1 MQERDTSLQRE
12 NEEAASDAQIG
23 YCNSVGEIPEA
34 LREIMR
40 QNSAAL
46 EELTKKSTY

>member
-1 MQERDTSLQRE
+1 MQERETPLQPE
-12 NEEAASDAQIG
+12 TTEAQLG
-23 YCNSVGEIPEA
+23 YSNSVTEIPEA

-46 EELTKKSTY
+46 EELTKKSTC